1 MVHFFN
7 YFKQWNSTIFFFF
20 VFNSNLKIV
29 DKYSTVL
36 IEFLASLPDS
46 QNTDK
51 PTRTQSKQSIK
62 QFTHQ
67 VSLAK

>member
-1 MVHFFN
+1 MVHFLSSETP
-7 YFKQWNSTIFFFF
+7 QICFFF
-20 VFNSNLKIV
+20 VFNSNLEIV

-51 PTRTQSKQSIK
+51 PTQSKQSIK

-67 VSLAK
+67 VSWAK